1 MSDDGVPGTLPMGD
15 WLFDG
20 YPIRTDR
27 QKHNWSKLDWSR
39 AYIDMGPSPA
49 GNPGPYWHV
58 PWDCD
63 GEELWARLYPKLVTT
78 KWQPLVAQ
86 AIIDAKVLASREAA
100 DRIEAL
106 ERERDARQEDSDS
119 YKASMKTYFEQSL
132 SEHNAKVEAQRALA
146 ASQAEASRLREALTP
161 FAEYM
166 GDMDRDNLGNPLP
179 DDAGVGWV
187 YLTQGDFRRARAALE
202 KP

>member
-106 ERERDARQEDSDS
+106 ERERAALRDERD
-119 YKASMKTYFEQSL
+119 SL
-132 SEHNAKVEAQRALA
+132 SSIVSSGIDDVAGAALDDAESALA
-146 ASQAEASRLREALTP
+146 ASQAEASRLREALEVATFSP
-161 FAEYM
+161 WL
-166 GDMDRDNLGNPLP
+166 RD
-179 DDAGVGWV
+179 WC
-187 YLTQGDFRRARAALE
+187 RAHFGKRITHRTANSALADLNRRAALSSGRR
-202 KP
+202 P

>member
-1 MSDDGVPGTLPMGD
+1 VSDDGVPGTLPMGD

-86 AIIDAKVLASREAA
+86 AIIGAKALAKREAA

-106 ERERDARQEDSDS
+106 ER
-119 YKASMKTYFEQSL
+119 
-132 SEHNAKVEAQRALA
+132 ALK
-146 ASQAEASRLREALTP
+146 P

>member
-100 DRIEAL
+100 DRIKAL
-106 ERERDARQEDSDS
+106 ERELDESVPAPVEEGARIADDYINTLLELQT
-119 YKASMKTYFEQSL
+119 A
-132 SEHNAKVEAQRALA
+132 
-146 ASQAEASRLREALTP
+146 QAEASRLREALTP
-161 FAEYM
+161 FAEAAD
-166 GDMDRDNLGNPLP
+166 GIDDTDRDSIEMWEHP
-179 DDAGVGWV
+179 ASMQV
-187 YLTQGDFRRARAALE
+187 TAGDFRRARAALE

>member
-1 MSDDGVPGTLPMGD
+1 MSDLVDRLREGTT
-15 WLFDG
+15 
-20 YPIRTDR
+20 IRLSETA
-27 QKHNWSKLDWSR
+27 ST
-39 AYIDMGPSPA
+39 YTPP
-49 GNPGPYWHV
+49 
-58 PWDCD
+58 
-63 GEELWARLYPKLVTT
+63 PKL
-78 KWQPLVAQ
+78 Q
-86 AIIDAKVLASREAA
+86 AEAA

-106 ERERDARQEDSDS
+106 ERERDAMRARFDKHGDYTIQLQRIIEAICYGRDLRPDSAELHHHKMAAR
-119 YKASMKTYFEQSL
+119 YI
-132 SEHNAKVEAQRALA
+132 A
-146 ASQAEASRLREALTP
+146 ASQSEASRLRDALTP